1 MKIKSYYKTTE
12 LGKAVLKHLDEK
24 QKIEEKTTTKNLPIS
39 NELVK
44 EMFEKWK
51 NSLENLEGIQ
61 CWKADL
67 AELCF
72 NGGSQ
77 ETAKEIFKR
86 LREES
91 NVYGDILAEDFIRVE
106 NEIKNGD

>member
-1 MKIKSYYKTTE
+1 
-12 LGKAVLKHLDEK
+12 
-24 QKIEEKTTTKNLPIS
+24 TTKNLPIS

-61 CWKADL
+61 CWKDDL
-67 AELCF
+67 AELGF

-77 ETAKEIFKR
+77 ETAKEIFNESKR
-86 LREES
+86 LEMRKHT
-91 NVYGDILAEDFIRVE
+91 
-106 NEIKNGD
+106 NEADDYRDLICFLKRFL